1 MKALVIGLFVLVCS
15 LSVVATT
22 QDPDDYNP
30 TDTGSDLRRALN
42 EPAGLRSGVAF
53 GYIQGVVN
61 SMEVLYPN
69 QPLSCSP
76 DGVTVGQMVD
86 VVKRYLQNH
95 PQTRHEPA
103 VILIATAAREAFPC
117 EKAWKQP

>member
-1 MKALVIGLFVLVCS
+1 MKGLAIGLLVCS
-15 LSVVATT
+15 LSVVAAT

-30 TDTGSDLRRALN
+30 TDTGNDLRRALS
-42 EPAGLRSGVAF
+42 EPAGLRSGVAL

-61 SMEVLYPN
+61 SMEVLYSN
-69 QPLSCSP
+69 QPLSCSA

-86 VVKRYLQNH
+86 VVKRYLHNH
-95 PQTRHEPA
+95 PETRHEPA

-117 EKAWKQP
+117 PRDKK

>member
-1 MKALVIGLFVLVCS
+1 MKALGIGLLVCS
-15 LSVVATT
+15 LSIAATA
-22 QDPDDYNP
+22 QDSDDYNP
-30 TDTGSDLRRALN
+30 TDTGNDLRRALD
-42 EPAGLRSGVAF
+42 EPAGLRSGVAL

-69 QPLSCSP
+69 QSLSCSP
-76 DGVTVGQMVD
+76 DGMTVGQMVD
-86 VVKRYLQNH
+86 VVKRYLHNH

-117 EKAWKQP
+117 PRDKK

>member
-1 MKALVIGLFVLVCS
+1 MKGLAIGLLVCS
-15 LSVVATT
+15 LSVAATT
-22 QDPDDYNP
+22 QDSDDYNP

-69 QPLSCSP
+69 QSLSCSP
-76 DGVTVGQMVD
+76 DGMTVGQMVD
-86 VVKRYLQNH
+86 VVKRYLHNH
-95 PQTRHEPA
+95 PQTGHEPA
-103 VILIATAAREAFPC
+103 VIVIATAAREAFPC
-117 EKAWKQP
+117 EKARKQP